1 MRFSEPLHLE
11 PVKSLRW
18 KFGHVARSER
28 RRHLQDI
35 WAANDTVSAGVY
47 LWPMTERRRRP
58 TLKDIA
64 EETGLSSAAVSYA
77 LRGLQV
83 PVETQE
89 RVREAARRLGY
100 QADPIARALASGRT
114 DNVGLLCGSLED
126 VWQQGVAAAL
136 GRGLLAAGRQA
147 LIVDAGN
154 DPELERK
161 LAAQLVDQRVDA
173 LITMP
178 VDPRAEHW
186 VAIAERVVLVSI
198 GDGLPGAATA
208 AEVVFD
214 NEAAVADALGE
225 LANAGHRR
233 ITVLTSMSS
242 STPDR
247 PAEAVVHRVGPTLGI
262 DVTLMTAPHD
272 LAGATTVALE
282 MLSAAGRPTAVLC
295 LSDSLAYGV
304 YAAARELG
312 LRLPVDLSIMGFDDH
327 PLSALLTPALSSYR
341 WPAAELVATVVKRTV
356 EAIENGGTGRRRVLV
371 AQPRRRG
378 SVAPPASR

>member
-1 MRFSEPLHLE
+1 MP
-11 PVKSLRW
+11 
-18 KFGHVARSER
+18 
-28 RRHLQDI
+28 D
-35 WAANDTVSAGVY
+35 
-47 LWPMTERRRRP
+47 RRRRP

-83 PVETQE
+83 PIETQD
-89 RVREAARRLGY
+89 RVREAADRLGY

-114 DNVGLLCGSLED
+114 GNVGLLCGSLED

-136 GRGLLAAGRQA
+136 GRGLLQAGQQA
-147 LIVDAGN
+147 LIVDATN
-154 DPELERK
+154 SPEQERK
-161 LAAQLVDQRVDA
+161 LAARLVDQRVDA
-173 LITMP
+173 LIAMP
-178 VDPRAEHW
+178 IDPRASHW
-186 VAIAERVVLVSI
+186 TAIAERVVLVSI

-214 NEAAVADALGE
+214 NEAAVGDALRE

-233 ITVLTSMSS
+233 VTVLTSMAA

-247 PAEAVVHRVGPTLGI
+247 PAEAVVHRVGPAFGI
-262 DVTLMTAPHD
+262 DVRLVTAPHD
-272 LAGATTVALE
+272 LLGATIVARR
-282 MLSAAGRPTAVLC
+282 MLDAADRPTGVLC

-312 LRLPVDLSIMGFDDH
+312 LRLPEDLSVMGFDDH
-327 PLSALLTPALSSYR
+327 PLSALLSPPLSSYR
-341 WPAAELVATVVKRTV
+341 WPVEELVSTVVQRTV
-356 EAIENGGTGRRRVLV
+356 EAIEKGGTGRRRVLV

-378 SVAPPASR
+378 SVAPPADRSAVSGTASIPS

>member
-1 MRFSEPLHLE
+1 
-11 PVKSLRW
+11 
-18 KFGHVARSER
+18 
-28 RRHLQDI
+28 
-35 WAANDTVSAGVY
+35 
-47 LWPMTERRRRP
+47 MTERRRRP

-64 EETGLSSAAVSYA
+64 GETGLSPAAVSYA

-89 RVREAARRLGY
+89 RVREAAERLGY

-114 DNVGLLCGSLED
+114 GNVGLLCGSLED

-136 GRGLLAAGRQA
+136 GRGLLGAGRQA
-147 LIVDAGN
+147 LIVDATN
-154 DPELERK
+154 DPELERT
-161 LAAQLVDQRVDA
+161 LARRLVDQRVDA

-178 VDPRAEHW
+178 IDPRAAHW
-186 VAIAERVVLVSI
+186 AGIAERVVLVSI

-214 NEAAVADALGE
+214 NEAAVADALRE

-233 ITVLTSMSS
+233 VTVLTSMAE

-247 PAEAVVHRVGPTLGI
+247 PAEAVVHRVGPALGL
-262 DVTLMTAPHD
+262 DAALVTAPHD
-272 LAGATTVALE
+272 LTGATAVAVKILN
-282 MLSAAGRPTAVLC
+282 APDRPTGVLC

-312 LRLPVDLSIMGFDDH
+312 LELPADLSVMGFDDH
-327 PLSALLTPALSSYR
+327 PLSALLTPPLSSYR
-341 WPAAELVATVVKRTV
+341 WPVDELVTTVVQRTV
-356 EAIENGGTGRRRVLV
+356 EAIETGGSGRRRVLV

-378 SVAPPASR
+378 SVEAPRTSEPGGSPSRRRAVLGGEAER

>member
-1 MRFSEPLHLE
+1 MSHDPNATDICTTSGRLTAP
-11 PVKSLRW
+11 
-18 KFGHVARSER
+18 AR
-28 RRHLQDI
+28 
-35 WAANDTVSAGVY
+35 TGVY

-89 RVREAARRLGY
+89 RVREAAQRLGY

-173 LITMP
+173 LIAMP

-186 VAIAERVVLVSI
+186 VGIAERVVLVSI

-208 AEVVFD
+208 AEIVFD
-214 NEAAVADALGE
+214 NEAAVADALRE
-225 LANAGHRR
+225 LASAGHRR

-262 DVTLMTAPHD
+262 DVALMTAPHD
-272 LAGATTVALE
+272 LAGATTIALK
-282 MLSAAGRPTAVLC
+282 MLGAAERPTAVLC

-312 LRLPVDLSIMGFDDH
+312 LCLPADLSIMGFDDH

-341 WPAAELVATVVKRTV
+341 WPVDELVATVVKRTV
-356 EAIENGGTGRRRVLV
+356 EAIETGSTGRRRVLV
-371 AQPRRRG
+371 AQPRRRA
-378 SVAPPASR
+378 SVAPPALPEDGAEVDRMAAGRRE